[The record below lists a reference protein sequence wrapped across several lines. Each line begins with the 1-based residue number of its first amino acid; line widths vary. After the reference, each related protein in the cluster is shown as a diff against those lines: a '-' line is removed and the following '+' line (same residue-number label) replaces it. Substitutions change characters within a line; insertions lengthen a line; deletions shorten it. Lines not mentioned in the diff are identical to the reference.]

1 MVEWWRDMGLTELE
15 SRITGAVERL
25 SESVVG
31 IDSTRLATDYRFGAV
46 PVEGQGSGVIIDA
59 RGMIVTNNHV
69 IDESTRVQVNL
80 KDGRTFVG
88 EVVGTDPA
96 TDVALVKINGEN
108 LPFAT
113 LGDSERL
120 KVGQIVL
127 AIGNA
132 LGLPG
137 APTVSMGLIG
147 ALGRPLPGT
156 DFVVEG
162 LIQTD
167 AAINPGNSG
176 GPLADLDGK
185 VIGMNTAMIPFAQG
199 MGFAIPSETIKRIM
213 DQISRHGRVV
223 RPWLGISGMDV
234 NKFVARRYNLPVE
247 QGVLL
252 AEVLQEGPAR
262 DAGLR
267 VGDVVAKI
275 GDSKIEGMKDLVG
288 ALSHLTIGD
297 EVSVQFVRNGTSY
310 ETKLRL
316 RETPEKLVARRR

>member
-1 MVEWWRDMGLTELE
+1 MGLTELE
-15 SRITGAVERL
+15 GQITGAVERL

-31 IDSTRLATDYRFGAV
+31 IDSTRLARDYRLGALV
-46 PVEGQGSGVIIDA
+46 PVEGQGSGVIIDH
-59 RGMIVTNNHV
+59 RGIIVTNNHV
-69 IDESTRVQVNL
+69 IDESARVQVNL

-88 EVVGTDPA
+88 EVIGTDPA
-96 TDVALVKINGEN
+96 TDVALVKVEAEN

-113 LGDSERL
+113 LGDSEKL

-213 DQISRHGRVV
+213 DQITRHGRVV
-223 RPWLGISGMDV
+223 RPWLGISGTDV
-234 NKFVARRYNLPVE
+234 NKFVARRYNLAVDH
-247 QGVLL
+247 GVLL
-252 AEVLQEGPAR
+252 AEVLGEGPAR

-267 VGDVVAKI
+267 VGDIVVKM
-275 GDSKIEGMKDLVG
+275 GDSKVDGMKGLVG
-288 ALSHLTIGD
+288 SLSRLTIGD
-297 EVSVQFVRNGTSY
+297 EVSVEFVRNGTTY

-316 RETPEKLVARRR
+316 RETPEKVVVRRR

>member
-1 MVEWWRDMGLTELE
+1 MGLTELE
-15 SRITGAVERL
+15 GQITGAVERL

-31 IDSTRLATDYRFGAV
+31 IDSTRLATDYRFGVV
-46 PVEGQGSGVIIDA
+46 PVEGQGSGVIVDPH
-59 RGMIVTNNHV
+59 GMIVTNNHV

-113 LGDSERL
+113 LGDSEKL

-213 DQISRHGRVV
+213 DQISRNGRVV

-252 AEVLQEGPAR
+252 AEVLNEGPAR

-267 VGDVVAKI
+267 VGDIVAKI
-275 GDSKIEGMKDLVG
+275 GDSKVEGMKDLVG

>member
-1 MVEWWRDMGLTELE
+1 MGLTELE
-15 SRITGAVERL
+15 GQITGAVERL

-31 IDSTRLATDYRFGAV
+31 IDSTRLTRDYRFGVV
-46 PVEGQGSGVIIDA
+46 PVEGQGSGVIIDP
-59 RGMIVTNNHV
+59 RGIIVTNNHV
-69 IDESTRVQVNL
+69 IDESARVQVNL

-88 EVVGTDPA
+88 EVLGTDPA
-96 TDVALVKINGEN
+96 TDVALVKVEAND

-113 LGDSERL
+113 LGDSEKL

-213 DQISRHGRVV
+213 DQITRHGRVV
-223 RPWLGISGMDV
+223 RPWLGVSGMDV
-234 NKFVARRYNLPVE
+234 NKFVARRYNLAVE

-252 AEVLQEGPAR
+252 AEVLHEGPAR

-267 VGDVVAKI
+267 VGDIVIKI
-275 GDSKIEGMKDLVG
+275 GESRVDGMKDLVT
-288 ALSHLTIGD
+288 ALSRLAIGE

-316 RETPEKLVARRR
+316 RETPEKVVVRRR

>member
-1 MVEWWRDMGLTELE
+1 MGLTDLE
-15 SRITGAVERL
+15 GQITGAVERL

-31 IDSTRLATDYRFGAV
+31 IDSTRLARGYGFGVV
-46 PVEGQGSGVIIDA
+46 PVEGQGSGVIIDPS
-59 RGMIVTNNHV
+59 GIIVTNNHV
-69 IDESTRVQVNL
+69 IDDAARVQVNL

-96 TDVALVKINGEN
+96 TDVALVKVEAEN
-108 LPFAT
+108 LPFAE
-113 LGDSERL
+113 LGDSEKL

-176 GPLADLDGK
+176 GPLADLNGK

-199 MGFAIPSETIKRIM
+199 MGFAIPSETIKRVR
-213 DQISRHGRVV
+213 DQITKNGRVI
-223 RPWLGISGMDV
+223 RPWVGISGMDV
-234 NKFVARRYNLPVE
+234 TKSVARRYNLPVE

-252 AEVLQEGPAR
+252 AEVLRDAPAR
-262 DAGLR
+262 EAGLR
-267 VGDVVAKI
+267 VGDILVKL
-275 GDSKIEGMKDLVG
+275 GDNKLDGMKDLVA
-288 ALSHLTIGD
+288 ALAHFSIAD

-316 RETPEKLVARRR
+316 REAPERLAPRPR

>member
-1 MVEWWRDMGLTELE
+1 MGLTELE
-15 SRITGAVERL
+15 SQITGAVERL

-31 IDSTRLATDYRFGAV
+31 IDSTRLATDYRFGVV
-46 PVEGQGSGVIIDA
+46 PVEGQGSGVIIDPH
-59 RGMIVTNNHV
+59 GMIVTNNHV

-88 EVVGTDPA
+88 EVVGSDPA

-113 LGDSERL
+113 LGDSEKL

-213 DQISRHGRVV
+213 DQISRNGRVV

-275 GDSKIEGMKDLVG
+275 GDSKVEGMKDLVG

>member
-1 MVEWWRDMGLTELE
+1 MGLTELE
-15 SRITGAVERL
+15 GQITGAVERL

-31 IDSTRLATDYRFGAV
+31 IDSTRLATDYRFGVV

-59 RGMIVTNNHV
+59 HGMIVTNNHV

-96 TDVALVKINGEN
+96 TDVALVKINGDN

-113 LGDSERL
+113 LGDSEKL

-213 DQISRHGRVV
+213 DQIARHGRVV

-267 VGDVVAKI
+267 VGDIVAKI
-275 GDSKIEGMKDLVG
+275 GDSKVEGMKDLVG

>member
-1 MVEWWRDMGLTELE
+1 MGLTELE
-15 SRITGAVERL
+15 GQITGAVERL

-31 IDSTRLATDYRFGAV
+31 IESTRLTRDYRFGMV
-46 PVEGQGSGVIIDA
+46 PVEGQGSGVIIDPS
-59 RGMIVTNNHV
+59 GIIVTNNHV
-69 IDESTRVQVNL
+69 IDESARVQVNL

-88 EVVGTDPA
+88 EVIGTDPA
-96 TDVALVKINGEN
+96 TDVALVKVNGDN

-113 LGDSERL
+113 LGDSEKL

-213 DQISRHGRVV
+213 DQINRNGRVV
-223 RPWLGISGMDV
+223 RPWMGISGMDV
-234 NKFVARRYNLPVE
+234 NKSVARRYNLAVE

-252 AEVLQEGPAR
+252 AEVLNEAPAR

-267 VGDVVAKI
+267 VGDILAKI
-275 GDSKIEGMKDLVG
+275 GETKVEGMKDLVA
-288 ALSHLTIGD
+288 ALSHLAIGE
-297 EVSVQFVRNGTSY
+297 EVSVQFVRNGVSY

-316 RETPEKLVARRR
+316 KEAPAPEKLVARRR

>member
-1 MVEWWRDMGLTELE
+1 MGLTELE
-15 SRITGAVERL
+15 GRITGAVERL

-31 IDSTRLATDYRFGAV
+31 IDSTRLATDYRFGVV
-46 PVEGQGSGVIIDA
+46 PVEGQGSGVIIDPS
-59 RGMIVTNNHV
+59 GMIVTNNHV

-234 NKFVARRYNLPVE
+234 NQFVARRYNLPVE

-252 AEVLQEGPAR
+252 AEVLNEGPAR

-267 VGDVVAKI
+267 VGDIVAKI
-275 GDSKIEGMKDLVG
+275 GDSKVEGMKDLVG

-310 ETKLRL
+310 ETKLKL

>member
-1 MVEWWRDMGLTELE
+1 MGLTELE

-31 IDSTRLATDYRFGAV
+31 IDSTRLATDYRFGVV
-46 PVEGQGSGVIIDA
+46 PVEGQGSGVIIDP

-113 LGDSERL
+113 LGDSEKL

-234 NKFVARRYNLPVE
+234 NRFVARRYNLPVE

>member
-1 MVEWWRDMGLTELE
+1 MGLTQLE
-15 SRITGAVERL
+15 GQITGAVERL

-31 IDSTRLATDYRFGAV
+31 IDSTRLTRDFRFGMV
-46 PVEGQGSGVIIDA
+46 PVEGQGSGVIIDPS
-59 RGMIVTNNHV
+59 GIIVTNNHV
-69 IDESTRVQVNL
+69 IDESARVQVNL

-88 EVVGTDPA
+88 EVIGADPA
-96 TDVALVKINGEN
+96 TDVALVKVNGEN
-108 LPFAT
+108 LPFAV
-113 LGDSERL
+113 LGDSEKL

-156 DFVVEG
+156 DFVTEG

-176 GPLADLDGK
+176 GPLADLDGR

-213 DQISRHGRVV
+213 DQITRHGRVV

-234 NKFVARRYNLPVE
+234 NKFVARRYNLAVE

-252 AEVLQEGPAR
+252 AEVLHEGPAR

-267 VGDVVAKI
+267 VGDIVVKI
-275 GDSKIEGMKDLVG
+275 GETKVEGMKSLVS
-288 ALSHLTIGD
+288 ALSHLSIGD
-297 EVSVQFVRNGTSY
+297 EVSLQFVRNGTSY

-316 RETPEKLVARRR
+316 RETPEKVVARRS

>member
-1 MVEWWRDMGLTELE
+1 MGLTELE
-15 SRITGAVERL
+15 TQITSAVERL

-31 IDSTRLATDYRFGAV
+31 IDSTRLATDYRFGVV

-113 LGDSERL
+113 LGDSEKL

-267 VGDVVAKI
+267 VGDIVAKI
-275 GDSKIEGMKDLVG
+275 GDSKVEGMKDLVG

-316 RETPEKLVARRR
+316 PETPEKLVARRR